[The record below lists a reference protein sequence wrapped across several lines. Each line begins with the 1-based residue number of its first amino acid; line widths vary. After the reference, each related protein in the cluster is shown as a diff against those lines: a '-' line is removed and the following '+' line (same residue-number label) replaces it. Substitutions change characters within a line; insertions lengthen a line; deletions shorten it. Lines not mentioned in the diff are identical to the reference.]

1 MQLMQ
6 MVGERNVR
14 IVPDVAVSG
23 TNGSTGLVHGLLGV
37 LLYNQSSKPNPN
49 SQTEGH

>member
-6 MVGERNVR
+6 IMGNRNVR

-23 TNGSTGLVHGLLGV
+23 ANANPGVVDGLLG
-37 LLYNQSSKPNPN
+37 LMLRGQSNGHAQSK
-49 SQTEGH
+49 S

>member
-6 MVGERNVR
+6 IIGERNVR

-23 TNGSTGLVHGLLGV
+23 TNGSTGLVDSLLGV
-37 LLYNQSSKPNPN
+37 MLKQK
-49 SQTEGH
+49 TEK